1 MARFGRIVLMIF
13 PDARID
19 CIHHVEPADRS
30 QGVAQIVLHEIN
42 QFIGVFLCGDR
53 FVPRLLCTRSGC
65 FSSSLLLFS
74 FPALSLGFCFLR
86 KSSSL
91 LLFGFPALSLGFC
104 FLRKSFSSLTVCLGS
119 GCKRGKPSI
128 SGNQRDDERS
138 SGE

>member
-1 MARFGRIVLMIF
+1 MRALIASIMSSRPTVPKVSL
-13 PDARID
+13 
-19 CIHHVEPADRS
+19 E
-30 QGVAQIVLHEIN
+30 IVLHEIN

-128 SGNQRDDERS
+128 SCNQRDDDRS
-138 SGE
+138 CGE